1 MGTLVHAGDPTIW
14 CDVIKLE
21 KGKGSLL
28 DGVPPSAVSRAS
40 DFGLLGGPYKIK
52 TLNFFTFN
60 KLLSFIFTHIS
71 THTCEINTILSRKLS
86 TCKQISQWALPRWKF
101 SFFFV
106 IYLYEDILPS
116 IFIISSLI
124 KLLLLFIIKKR
135 DMISYGFS
143 MKLFPA
149 GSSRINVKADS
160 PVAQARSFTRNW
172 SIASA
177 VSGATF

>member
-1 MGTLVHAGDPTIW
+1 MGTLVHAEDPTIW

-21 KGKGSLL
+21 TGKGSLL

-40 DFGLLGGPYKIK
+40 DFGTASDFGLLGGLYKIK
-52 TLNFFTFN
+52 TLNFFTFD

-71 THTCEINTILSRKLS
+71 THTSEINTIIQKLS
-86 TCKQISQWALPRWKF
+86 TCKQINLWALPRWKF

-106 IYLYEDILPS
+106 IYLYEDILAS

-149 GSSRINVKADS
+149 GSSRINVKADF
-160 PVAQARSFTRNW
+160 PFA
-172 SIASA
+172 
-177 VSGATF
+177 